1 MNAIDPR
8 PTISYPDDR
17 TPIAIPDDRQ
27 LGRLADI
34 VVACYP
40 ELGPNL
46 NRQHLRWHDQI
57 LADWH
62 RGFRA
67 SFRRIAALNRTD
79 EFNLKRDLRYFADEA
94 EDHFRLRGQP
104 VDIRWPCYLA
114 AAIAAGDVPF
124 CVDGPYVGLRFDSVG
139 SAPTAAWQAVLED
152 GKLRSPSRPPK

>member
-17 TPIAIPDDRQ
+17 APIAIPDDRQ
-27 LGRLADI
+27 LERLAEI

-40 ELGPNL
+40 ELGPDL
-46 NRQHLRWHDQI
+46 SRQHPRWHDQI

-79 EFNLKRDLRYFADEA
+79 EFNLKRDIRYFVDEA
-94 EDHFRLRGQP
+94 EDYLRLRGQP
-104 VDIRWPCYLA
+104 VDIRWPCYA
-114 AAIAAGDVPF
+114 AACVAQGDIMFSISP
-124 CVDGPYVGLRFDSVG
+124 PLVGLRFDG
-139 SAPTAAWQAVLED
+139 GGRAPTAAWKKILQGRA
-152 GKLRSPSRPPK
+152 LREPSPPPT